1 MAHLGLFFALSSSAL
16 PRDRPRTPKELIQRS
31 LALGCVTHTFHSAR
45 QGTSVVG
52 ATELGLDVPYSVS
65 TGITVFSTIALGG
78 GVQYFLRVFVAVN
91 KDSTPRRAST
101 RGSPLAAPIE
111 ASTSSVE
118 VLAET
123 LLGVDNSSPRQR
135 SLLQRLRQQPQRAP
149 APHRVR
155 ARGRHRSRSRSRS
168 RSRRE
173 WWRICDFVSYWR
185 HLLHS
190 TINGGKWC
198 NPHGW
203 VCVLYS
209 QGLSVCFGRG
219 WRRVD
224 GVPN

>member
-1 MAHLGLFFALSSSAL
+1 MECVEREWPYLGLFFALL
-16 PRDRPRTPKELIQRS
+16 LYTPWDRPRTPKELIQRS

-123 LLGVDNSSPRQR
+123 LLGVDNSSSPG
-135 SLLQRLRQQPQRAP
+135 SA
-149 APHRVR
+149 AYFS
-155 ARGRHRSRSRSRS
+155 G
-168 RSRRE
+168 
-173 WWRICDFVSYWR
+173 FVSS
-185 HLLHS
+185 LSELQLH
-190 TINGGKWC
+190 TEYVREVATGE
-198 NPHGW
+198 
-203 VCVLYS
+203 
-209 QGLSVCFGRG
+209 QEQEQEQEQE
-219 WRRVD
+219 
-224 GVPN
+224 